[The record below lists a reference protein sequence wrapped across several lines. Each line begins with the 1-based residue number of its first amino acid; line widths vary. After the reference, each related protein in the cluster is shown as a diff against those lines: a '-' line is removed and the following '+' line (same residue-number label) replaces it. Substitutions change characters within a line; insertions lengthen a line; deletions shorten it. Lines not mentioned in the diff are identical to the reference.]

1 MGSVPPWFGPLS
13 EFSANLVISGL
24 SFSNSPYFP
33 AFTQISGQWGTYTPV
48 SVLKRITNWGT
59 PPPIHPTFSTFLFAG
74 SYMVFLGPRSNF
86 VNPTSP
92 SICGTFWHS
101 FTGFGFHLPIL
112 QFFQFS
118 HPFWD
123 SLTLHPLFKGFFGTF
138 SFPFFP
144 SDFVGL
150 LSHYS
155 LSDCYAWGGVRAS
168 PTQFSFTGRFPI
180 SVFKETKYTL
190 HR

>member
-1 MGSVPPWFGPLS
+1 
-13 EFSANLVISGL
+13 
-24 SFSNSPYFP
+24 
-33 AFTQISGQWGTYTPV
+33 
-48 SVLKRITNWGT
+48 
-59 PPPIHPTFSTFLFAG
+59 
-74 SYMVFLGPRSNF
+74 MVFLGPRSNF

-144 SDFVGL
+144 SDLVGL

-155 LSDCYAWGGVRAS
+155 VSGVMLGEGFEQVPHNLVTRDGSPFQSSRGPSTPYIGSPLTYSIALSWLLPSDVR
-168 PTQFSFTGRFPI
+168 I
-180 SVFKETKYTL
+180 L
-190 HR
+190 